1 MKSIL
6 MLAVLASAPAMAL
19 TIGDGRTEPSVR
31 YLSWCDGNSVISED
45 AQGQLYVKAVC
56 KQQTEECRLT
66 ERPFGQGSTIS
77 ATCVL
82 KK

>member
-6 MLAVLASAPAMAL
+6 MLAVLASTPAMAL

-31 YLSWCDGNSVISED
+31 YLSWCDANSVISED
-45 AQGQLYVKAVC
+45 GQGQLYVKAVC
-56 KQQTEECRLT
+56 KQNEECRLT